1 MAEITFYQ
9 ETFGAGDSSR
19 RPIRSL
25 DLDVDTI
32 SVADLIRLRVEAL
45 YEGAPG
51 LVPGSAEWLRRHA
64 EQEPLPTLEA
74 AIEEARRGL
83 LSNAYF
89 LLVNG
94 RQRRDLDEKVAL
106 DDVNQAVF
114 LQLVPLKGG

>member
-1 MAEITFYQ
+1 MAEIAFYQ
-9 ETFGAGDSSR
+9 QTFGAGDASR
-19 RPIRSL
+19 RPIRSF

-32 SVADLIRLRVEAL
+32 SVADIIRLRVEAQ

-51 LVPGSAEWLRRHA
+51 VVPGSAEWLRRHA
-64 EQEPLPTLEA
+64 QQATLPTLEA

-89 LLVNG
+89 LVVNG
-94 RQRRDLDEKVAL
+94 RQRRDLEERIGL
-106 DDVNQAVF
+106 DHVNQAVF

>member
-1 MAEITFYQ
+1 M
-9 ETFGAGDSSR
+9 ET
-19 RPIRSL
+19 
-25 DLDVDTI
+25 
-32 SVADLIRLRVEAL
+32 
-45 YEGAPG
+45 
-51 LVPGSAEWLRRHA
+51 
-64 EQEPLPTLEA
+64 

-94 RQRRDLDEKVAL
+94 RQRRDLEEKVAL